1 MTTQHAPIDDLI
13 RELLERRAAAAQPDG
28 LLDEIVRT
36 TASTPQLPRLGAWSF
51 WTPPTSLSS
60 LAGIAAIVVALIGAV
75 VVAPRFI
82 GPGASNT
89 QGLYP
94 AIAAGGQDAPTL
106 PAGRYLTAAFDPR
119 LSFAVPDHL
128 WAPGADVRRLLWLR
142 ARFPGTA
149 DFAFD
154 GLTLVTIT
162 NVYDDP
168 CTRGPAEIL
177 AWDPSSGPDGFVDWL
192 EQHLGGDLGPR
203 MPVTLIGAPG
213 VQVEFIAKDMTYC
226 SQGRVAITDI
236 GAAAPFVNNEPGT
249 TVRYAVIALR
259 DQIVLVETS
268 AAGGAGRDAVWAA
281 ADAVLE
287 SIEIAP

>member
-13 RELLERRAAAAQPDG
+13 RELLERRAAAAQPYG
-28 LLDEIVRT
+28 LLDEIVRSA
-36 TASTPQLPRLGAWSF
+36 ASTPQVRGRKAWSF

-75 VVAPRFI
+75 VVAPRFL
-82 GPGASNT
+82 GSGASDVP
-89 QGLYP
+89 GLYP
-94 AIAAGGQDAPTL
+94 TIVAAGQDAPTL

-128 WAPGADVRRLLWLR
+128 WAPGADVPRLLWLR
-142 ARFPGTA
+142 ARFPGA
-149 DFAFD
+149 PDFAFD

-168 CTRGPAEIL
+168 CTRGPAENV

-203 MPVTLIGAPG
+203 TPVTLLGAPG
-213 VQVEFIAKDMTYC
+213 VQVEFTAEDMTYC

-236 GAAAPFVNNEPGT
+236 GQAAPFVNHESGV

-259 DQIVLVETS
+259 DEIVLVDTE

>member
-13 RELLERRAAAAQPDG
+13 RELLERRAAAAQPYG
-28 LLDEIVRT
+28 LLDEIVRSA
-36 TASTPQLPRLGAWSF
+36 ASTPQVRGRRAWSF

-60 LAGIAAIVVALIGAV
+60 LAGIAAIVVTLIGAV
-75 VVAPRFI
+75 AVAPRFF
-82 GPGASNT
+82 GPAASAP
-89 QGLYP
+89 GLYP
-94 AIAAGGQDAPTL
+94 TIAAAGPDTATL

-142 ARFPGTA
+142 ARFPGTP

-154 GLTLVTIT
+154 GLVLVTIT

-168 CTRGPAEIL
+168 CTRGPAQSL

-203 MPVTLIGAPG
+203 TPVTILGAPG
-213 VQVEFIAKDMTYC
+213 VQVAFISRDMTYC

-236 GAAAPFVNNEPGT
+236 GAAAPFVANEPGV